1 MNRFLSVLFAFAVFG
16 VFADG
21 NLDKPKWHAEIL
33 VPGVTVYHAD
43 IDDPKTL
50 RLNAVKVDLKAP
62 GIFFTGIEKCP
73 GYGEP
78 LEEAKTLY
86 TKGKYVGKIV
96 YKYPSE
102 EKK

>member
-21 NLDKPKWHAEIL
+21 NLDKPKWHAEII

-43 IDDPKTL
+43 IDDP
-50 RLNAVKVDLKAP
+50 
-62 GIFFTGIEKCP
+62 
-73 GYGEP
+73 
-78 LEEAKTLY
+78 KTLY